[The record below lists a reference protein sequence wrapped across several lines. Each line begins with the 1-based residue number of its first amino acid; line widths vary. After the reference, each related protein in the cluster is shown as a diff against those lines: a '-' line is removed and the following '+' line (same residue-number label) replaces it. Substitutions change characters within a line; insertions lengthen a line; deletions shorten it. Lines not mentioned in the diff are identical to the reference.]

1 MIKQWIFSVTA
12 AAMLA
17 ALAEHMTPP
26 GPVKKIGRLIQGL
39 VLFFVVVQPV
49 LGLDY
54 GAAASALSQWR
65 LDGSGYE
72 SSVET
77 GSFFL
82 MQRLI
87 EEKTAAY
94 IQDKAAQRG
103 IDCRVEIVCSAED
116 AQSYPYPAQ
125 ATVWGSFTPKQKEE
139 LSRLI
144 EGDVAI
150 PPSSQFFE
158 EEGVEPSCSSEERT

>member
-12 AAMLA
+12 VAMLA
-17 ALAEHMTPP
+17 ALAEYMTPQ
-26 GPVKKIGRLIQGL
+26 GPVKKIGRLTQGL
-39 VLFFVVVQPV
+39 VLFFVVVQPI

-54 GAAASALSQWR
+54 STAASALSQWR
-65 LDGSGYE
+65 LDSSGYE
-72 SSVET
+72 TSVET
-77 GSFFL
+77 GNFFL
-82 MQRLI
+82 MRRLI
-87 EEKTAAY
+87 EEETAAY

-103 IDCRVEIVCSAED
+103 IDCRVEVVCAAED

-125 ATVWGSFTPKQKEE
+125 AMVRGSFTPKQREE

-158 EEGVEPSCSSEERT
+158 EEGVEPSCSSKERT